1 VGTVRFLGYLGVFAA
16 TSGVMVAGA
25 VAAGVGPV
33 HRAEAPAVAAA
44 AADDPGSIVETFD
57 YPDAARI
64 QTERGILLKRGDGHL
79 LLTDCVT
86 GGDFIEVRARNQ
98 DPYCFTASKPSGWVT
113 LELQDA
119 FLVFS
124 DSTHT
129 TVADYTINGVS
140 DSTTIEPGGAE
151 GIGEGTT
158 PGQRAVLLELRVG

>member
-1 VGTVRFLGYLGVFAA
+1 MRFLGYLGVFAA
-16 TSGVMVAGA
+16 TGGIAVAGA
-25 VAAGVGPV
+25 LT
-33 HRAEAPAVAAA
+33 AAA
-44 AADDPGSIVETFD
+44 ATDDAQRPAVLAAAEDDPSSIVETFE

-64 QTERGILLKRGDGHL
+64 LAERGILLKRGDGHL

-86 GGDFIEVRARNQ
+86 GGDFIQVRARNQ
-98 DPYCFTASKPSGWVT
+98 DPYCFRATGATGWVT

-129 TVADYTINGVS
+129 TVANYTVNGVS

-151 GIGEGTT
+151 GIGEGTN